1 MAARSQAVASQA
13 VQLPAVFV
21 PATNVVLLDA
31 GRSLRESFFML
42 WQTLWAL
49 VLGFSLS
56 GAVQTFVSRQEMER
70 VLGNHRPAAVLR
82 ATGLGAVSSSCS
94 YAAASM
100 ARALVARGAD
110 FVSAMVFMVAS
121 TNLVVEL
128 GIVLV
133 VLVGWPFLAA
143 ELAGAPVMI
152 AVLVLGGGLVMR
164 RGTPDDARRRAMSMP
179 ATGGHDHHD
188 HHHPGEERAGP
199 AEPWRLRLR
208 RRSSWTEVAHRAYA
222 ELYTVRRELLVG
234 FVVAGFLATV
244 VPATGWNA
252 AFVHGHGAWSDLE
265 NAAVAPVIAFASCV
279 CSVGNVPLAAALW
292 HGGIAF
298 GAVVTFV
305 FADLLAA
312 PLVLVYRRYYGTG
325 TALRMVA
332 LLWMSMVVAGLVV
345 QLIFSRA
352 GLIPATRPV
361 HVVPLAI
368 RLGPTSVLDG
378 LALLALGALWWAS
391 RRRIDRGP
399 GDCAHAPHSSPVAT
413 GP

>member
-1 MAARSQAVASQA
+1 M
-13 VQLPAVFV
+13 QLPAVFV
-21 PATNVVLLDA
+21 PATNIVLLDA

-94 YAAASM
+94 YAAASV

-164 RGTPDDARRRAMSMP
+164 PGITDDARRRAMSVP
-179 ATGGHDHHD
+179 GGGHDHHD
-188 HHHPGEERAGP
+188 HDHPGEERAGP

-208 RRSSWTEVAHRAYA
+208 RRSSWAEAAHRAYG

-244 VPATGWNA
+244 VPSALWNA

-325 TALRMVA
+325 TGLRMVA
-332 LLWMSMVVAGLVV
+332 LLWTSMVAAGLVV

-361 HVVPLAI
+361 RVVPLAI

-391 RRRIDRGP
+391 RRRMDGA
-399 GDCAHAPHSSPVAT
+399 GDCAHAPHSPPVAT
-413 GP
+413 SP